1 MMNTSLYTIGLDL
14 GTSSA
19 KGALV
24 AADNTVIAERTVKMN
39 YRTDAGYTGFDAAAF
54 ADDVIGLIRELAAAL
69 PEGGRVTGIA
79 AVCAA
84 GNTLLCDKDGKPM
97 IDAFSWTC
105 APMMEEAEA
114 VYYPTIPAE
123 EMTREATRARTG
135 WGFSGSFPLGHLA
148 YLKVHHPELLANAAY
163 VTMSGEYLLY
173 RLCGK
178 WGIDRSTAT
187 PFFLLEQETGRW
199 YKPYLDALGITEDKL
214 PTVGRSGDL
223 LGHLTPEAAEAC
235 GLDTNC
241 EVRLGSFDHPGG
253 ARASN
258 VTEEGDLLVSCGTS
272 WVCFFPVRNRQ
283 LILDQK
289 LLCDPYRSPE
299 GCWAGMFSVARV
311 GELIDRAVKL
321 YAGEDDARFDRFYN
335 MAKEAGTGAGGV
347 KIDLKEELPAPDG
360 KNNANLAR
368 ALIEAIAGE
377 LRDSM
382 RRIEAE
388 GITFRRAVMAGGPS
402 RNPIC
407 RDITAEVIGIPVEY
421 HYGVSSGAV
430 GAAMLARGTVS

>member
-1 MMNTSLYTIGLDL
+1 MNNTIYTIGLDL
-14 GTSSA
+14 GTSSV

-24 AADNTVIAERTVKMN
+24 SSDNTILAERTVKMK
-39 YRTDAGYTGFDAAAF
+39 YRTTAGYTGFDAAEF
-54 ADDVIGLIRELAAAL
+54 ADDTIALIRDLASNL
-69 PEGGRVTGIA
+69 PAGTRVSGIA

-84 GNTLLCDKDGKPM
+84 GNTLICDQDGTPL

-105 APMMEEAEA
+105 ESMMDESAA
-114 VYYPTIPAE
+114 VYYPTISPE
-123 EMTREATRARTG
+123 ELSREATRARTG
-135 WGFSGSFPLGHLA
+135 WPFSGGFPLGHLA
-148 YLKVHHPELLANAAY
+148 YLKVHHPDLLAKAAT

-187 PFFLLEQETGRW
+187 PFYLLEQETGRW
-199 YKPYLDALGITEDKL
+199 YKPYLDALGITEDQL
-214 PTVGRSGDL
+214 PAVGKSGDI
-223 LGHLTPEAAEAC
+223 LGHLTPEAAAAC
-235 GLDTNC
+235 GLDTDC
-241 EVRLGSFDHPGG
+241 EIRLGSFDHPGG
-253 ARASN
+253 ARASD
-258 VTEEGDLLVSCGTS
+258 VTKEGDLLVSCGTS
-272 WVCFFPVRNRQ
+272 WVCFFPVANRQ
-283 LILDQK
+283 AILDQK
-289 LLCDPYRSPE
+289 LLCDPYQSPE

-311 GELIDRAVKL
+311 GELIDRAVLL

-335 MAKEAGTGAGGV
+335 MAKEAGAGAGGV
-347 KIDLKEELPAPDG
+347 KIDLKEELPLPDG

-382 RRIEAE
+382 HRVESI

-407 RDITAEVIGIPVEY
+407 RDIVAEVIGIPVEY

-430 GAAMLARGTVS
+430 GAAMLARGAIS